1 MQTPHAH
8 SAFTPVLKVS
18 FAVTAFDNEQQHIMG
33 WGGGEKG
40 AGGRGSKA
48 TAYSVDFAL
57 VCDRAKRKASMRPEL
72 LHRVAEHVTQ
82 LDAPGIISSHQRA
95 VH

>member
-1 MQTPHAH
+1 M
-8 SAFTPVLKVS
+8 PVFKVS

-33 WGGGEKG
+33 WGGGRKG
-40 AGGRGSKA
+40 GVYSLVHSKA
-48 TAYSVDFAL
+48 TAYPVDFAL

>member
-8 SAFTPVLKVS
+8 SAIMPVFKVS

-40 AGGRGSKA
+40 ESLFAGA
-48 TAYSVDFAL
+48 
-57 VCDRAKRKASMRPEL
+57 
-72 LHRVAEHVTQ
+72 
-82 LDAPGIISSHQRA
+82 
-95 VH
+95 